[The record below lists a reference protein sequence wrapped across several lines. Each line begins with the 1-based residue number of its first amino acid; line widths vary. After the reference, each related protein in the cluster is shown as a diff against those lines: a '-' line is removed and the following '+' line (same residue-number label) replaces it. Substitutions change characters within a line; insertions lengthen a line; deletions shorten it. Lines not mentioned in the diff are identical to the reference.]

1 MSIFALRSNGLASS
15 AYKNLS
21 RAQTSLTDN
30 ISRLASGLRINK
42 TAYDSAGSN
51 VSVRMGNQVSGMAQ
65 ANTLTQ
71 NILSL
76 LR

>member
-30 ISRLASGLRINK
+30 INRLASGLRITK
-42 TAYDSAGSN
+42 TADDSVGSN
-51 VSVRMGNQVSGMAQ
+51 ISVRMGNQGGMAQ
-65 ANTLTQ
+65 ANRNAQ
-71 NILSL
+71 NTHSYC
-76 LR
+76 